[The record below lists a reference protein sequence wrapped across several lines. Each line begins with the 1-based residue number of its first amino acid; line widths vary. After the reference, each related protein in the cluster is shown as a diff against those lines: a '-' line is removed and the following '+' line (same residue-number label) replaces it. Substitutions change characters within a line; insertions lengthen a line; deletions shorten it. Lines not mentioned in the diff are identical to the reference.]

1 MCKIKTG
8 FPWKERNGEVE
19 SRDGR
24 PWVSW
29 VEGLWGS
36 LSPREGWMH
45 SGGKKKPCLLWDYSQ
60 DKALCVCADIV
71 SKVRGKKITFKWEE
85 QKEPPK
91 KTRDG
96 TFFFS
101 SKRRRKRKKLSDFVL
116 NLRKHFHWQEPFS
129 TGLFGLRNDCW
140 KSSLQVDFNWLNAVS
155 WTIHDSITT
164 HFQGA
169 SVMLNVQSL

>member
-1 MCKIKTG
+1 MCLIKKG
-8 FPWKERNGEVE
+8 LPWKERNGEGE

-96 TFFFS
+96 SFFFS
-101 SKRRRKRKKLSDFVL
+101 SKKRRRERKKTERCRPQCEKALSLTGTFQHGAL
-116 NLRKHFHWQEPFS
+116 CTKKRLLEP
-129 TGLFGLRNDCW
+129 
-140 KSSLQVDFNWLNAVS
+140 LQVDFNWLNAAS
-155 WTIHDSITT
+155 WTIRDSIKTR
-164 HFQGA
+164 FQEA
-169 SVMLNVQSL
+169 SVTLNTQ